1 MEMIYHIFFSSVEWG
16 PPEDDGG
23 TPVTHYLLEKLE
35 GSKTEWV
42 SCGKTNGD
50 CLKCHVTGLAVGKE
64 YRIQVMQMYSERSF
78 VLHEF

>member
-1 MEMIYHIFFSSVEWG
+1 MEMIYHYFFSSVEWG

-64 YRIQVMQMYSERSF
+64 YRIQVMQKYLERF
-78 VLHEF
+78 VVQHEF